1 MKINNVILTLFLS
14 LFLQF
19 FYGQVKIKDR
29 QVLSGRIVSDST
41 EVENIT
47 VFNISTNIGAITNSD
62 GKFSILARANDTL
75 YFQGLSF
82 VSQKYILTENDFWI
96 EELEILLE
104 VKVNQLNEVVVTPS
118 TLTGNLKE
126 DTKRIKTYTLAPVDI
141 NTVKYYEDAR
151 YSSQNKVTTSP
162 DHLAPN
168 GSTFDF
174 LAMGRG
180 IGKLLGI
187 KGNKEKNALAV
198 FEERRL
204 REVQSKSFADH
215 MRERFSHHFFVSSL
229 KIRNENI
236 TSFLAF
242 AEMPSFELV
251 EFLKKENELKLIEY
265 LISKSNDFNK
275 LKEKELIPLPNE
287 KKN

>member
-1 MKINNVILTLFLS
+1 MKRNNAILTLL
-14 LFLQF
+14 LFLFIQF
-19 FYGQVKIKDR
+19 FYGQIKVNER
-29 QVLSGRIVSDST
+29 QVLIGKIISDST

-47 VFNISTNIGAITNSD
+47 VFNISTNIGAVTNSD
-62 GKFSILARANDTL
+62 GKFSILARAKDTL

-96 EELEILLE
+96 EELEILLQ
-104 VKVNQLNEVVVTPS
+104 VKVNQLDEVVVTPS

-151 YSSQNKVTTSP
+151 YSSQNKVNTSP
-162 DHLAPN
+162 NHFAPN

-174 LAMGRG
+174 IAMGRG

-187 KGNKEKNALAV
+187 KGNKEKKALAV
-198 FEERRL
+198 FEERKL
-204 REVQSKSFADH
+204 KEVQSKPFADH

-229 KIRNENI
+229 KI
-236 TSFLAF
+236 
-242 AEMPSFELV
+242 
-251 EFLKKENELKLIEY
+251 
-265 LISKSNDFNK
+265 
-275 LKEKELIPLPNE
+275 
-287 KKN
+287 KN